1 MNVPRRAR
9 RNVPFTNIEN
19 SNRGPSHRDVAVQT
33 RKFQNYNQLA
43 VTNVEGDFAFGI
55 TNFNVT
61 PKTNTYIGE
70 VLEAYSKLY
79 EQYRIRKVVIRA
91 QCGKGYTNDRRIKT
105 ILVSRVDVDNQDTA
119 QTFNSFRSLANATNA
134 KTNTLT
140 ERGNVAMCEYRPVIF
155 DQNYS
160 SSDVNPVLPNN
171 LQWNRLV
178 ARNNHQWRGAVLGV
192 AIPENTLSP
201 QELKITLTQ
210 EVTIDFRGRINDMSL
225 SSVSAIP
232 TLNPPVYD
240 LTTTLDE
247 LKTELLTGAWFPTQI
262 SHSIGNIGSTVLGPD
277 LIGNKFRIQSTMEV
291 YIIEAY
297 EGDELFCN
305 IIE

>member
-1 MNVPRRAR
+1 MTVPRRAR
-9 RNVPFTNIEN
+9 RNVPFTNIN
-19 SNRGPSHRDVAVQT
+19 NTNRGPSHRDISVQT

-61 PKTNTYIGE
+61 PSTNTYIGQ

-79 EQYRIRKVVIRA
+79 EQYRIRRVVIRA

-119 QTFNSFRSLANATNA
+119 QTFNSFRALANATNS

-140 ERGNVAMCEYRPVIF
+140 ERGNVAMCEYRPVMF
-155 DQNYS
+155 DQKFTTT
-160 SSDVNPVLPNN
+160 DVVPVLPNN

-210 EVTIDFRGRINDMSL
+210 EVTIDFRGRINDMAL
-225 SSVSAIP
+225 SSVAAIP

-240 LTTTLDE
+240 LTTNLEE

-262 SHSIGNIGSTVLGPD
+262 AHSIGNIGSTVLGPD

-291 YIIEAY
+291 YVIEAWD
-297 EGDELFCN
+297 GDNLYCN